1 MTPLGG
7 WEGRAITGT
16 AGVPLHELKPRQE
29 GSVPASAQTASGDR
43 RVDEMRARE
52 ARVEDGLLR
61 LSAGSPKHAQVAR
74 GLQAAKV
81 RRRKI
86 EREAAKG

>member
-1 MTPLGG
+1 MSPLGG

-16 AGVPLHELKPRQE
+16 AGVPCELKPRQE
-29 GSVPASAQTASGDR
+29 GSVPASAQTASGHR

-52 ARVEDGLLR
+52 ARVEDGLLG
-61 LSAGSPKHAQVAR
+61 LPAGSPKHAQVAR